1 MSLPTHCH
9 AMLPK
14 ITRVTAQTCSMS
26 AYNYRSCVSSK
37 TFARSLSK
45 TFVPW
50 NQQQYQVS
58 RQKFFS
64 STSKR
69 LSKKKDGPGIGKS
82 IEGKGRGGLWE
93 WWTAPVDMPPRKS
106 VRWYA
111 EMALVST
118 VFGVTGSTT
127 MFLVRP
133 LILWSILLNLFLTEK
148 IHPAGPTCHYRFSP
162 SSWIHEGWTVV
173 LSPYFTRYYDSPLPA
188 FARHRRD
195 HCWTARVLQILCCK
209 NVQQVWDTTSPTW
222 RLWSVW
228 KGWW

>member
-133 LILWSILLNLFLTEK
+133 AITDFLHLHGSMKDGPWSYRLTSLVIMTPLYPLLLVTVGT
-148 IHPAGPTCHYRFSP
+148 IAGRHAYFRYFAVKMFSRFGIP
-162 SSWIHEGWTVV
+162 HHQLGGYGV
-173 LSPYFTRYYDSPLPA
+173 YG
-188 FARHRRD
+188 
-195 HCWTARVLQILCCK
+195 
-209 NVQQVWDTTSPTW
+209 
-222 RLWSVW
+222 
-228 KGWW
+228 KGGGKVFKKW